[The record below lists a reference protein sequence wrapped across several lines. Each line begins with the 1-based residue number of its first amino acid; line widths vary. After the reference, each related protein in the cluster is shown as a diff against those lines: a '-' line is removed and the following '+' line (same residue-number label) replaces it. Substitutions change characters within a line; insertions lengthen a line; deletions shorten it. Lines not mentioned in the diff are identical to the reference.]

1 MLAKKIIG
9 FFQMFSLG
17 QATFTHMM
25 QMVKSYQNESDFLGE
40 LVRSFHGID
49 DFYLNSYSRYGC
61 WCYLGLEY
69 NILGMDKLQ
78 RSVPPVNEVDTF
90 CQHLHNGY
98 ECIDI
103 DSRNIHLTNNNNNDD
118 TLILKKNN
126 TLTLVPEITTRV
138 SKNLCHSR
146 TVDYNLPS
154 LSNQI
159 IWHDNKKSLTNKLV
173 KEACDLTN
181 FDSSCSS
188 KTCQI
193 ELHFVIKMLKWQK
206 NTLLGVKN
214 PEMDR
219 FRHLSRGG
227 SFDPSL
233 ECRAVSSEFQ
243 FSNSERESVSDIG
256 GDSGSNNACCGE
268 FPSAEPYHHIPDK
281 QECCNSVVYNP
292 QYLACRNSRRLI
304 LAI

>member
-1 MLAKKIIG
+1 MIHPKTILLQT
-9 FFQMFSLG
+9 FCLFSIS

-69 NILGMDKLQ
+69 NILGMDKLS
-78 RSVPPVNEVDTF
+78 RSAPPVNEVDGF
-90 CQHLHNGY
+90 CHNLHNGY

-103 DSRNIHLTNNNNNDD
+103 DSRNTLLSTNDDLNTDEDSLIIKNNNS
-118 TLILKKNN
+118 LS
-126 TLTLVPEITTRV
+126 LVPET
-138 SKNLCHSR
+138 SFDKNLCHSR

-154 LSNQI
+154 LNNQ
-159 IWHDNKKSLTNKLV
+159 IWHDNKKKLVNKLV

-181 FDSSCSS
+181 FESCAS

-193 ELHFVIKMLKWQK
+193 ELNFVIKMLKWQK
-206 NTLLGVKN
+206 NTLLGVEY
-214 PEMDR
+214 PELER
-219 FRHLSRGG
+219 FQHKSIGG
-227 SFDPSL
+227 NFDPSS
-233 ECRAVSSEFQ
+233 ECKINSAENLNSDSHPKSDN
-243 FSNSERESVSDIG
+243 FSDFG
-256 GDSGSNNACCGE
+256 GNNACCGE
-268 FPSAEPYHHIPDK
+268 FPSSEPYHHIPDK

-292 QYLACRNSRRLI
+292 QYLTCRNSRRLV